1 MSAYKVPQDVEADDK
16 LLGPFSFRQFVYLM
30 AAFGFIGLGYV
41 LSLILLPLALIP
53 APIVIVLFALAL
65 PLKKDQPMETYLL
78 ALVSFYFL
86 KPRKRLWQPDGITAL
101 VEITAP
107 KGIEPERTKAISAEE
122 ARDRLGYLTDIIDSR
137 GWAVRGTGIP
147 SEGVTSMHES
157 SYREAQQANDMLD
170 EDNAAAQKFD
180 RLISNQK
187 QEHMS
192 AVRDSMQAAAVGAG
206 QQQYTAMPSPHQQA
220 PQQPEIQTYGQINM
234 TPAAQTTHP
243 EALPAQ
249 PQPKPKP
256 SSSDTYEVPKFDPYP
271 DSIKQSV
278 IQPLQNHS
286 PMRSPFEPE
295 TGEQSTSIS
304 EPSPDIMRLVNETD
318 GLTVASVARE
328 AQRIEEQQEQHLN
341 TSSGNPD
348 GEVHISLR

>member
-1 MSAYKVPQDVEADDK
+1 MSAYKVPQDVEAEDK

-30 AAFGFIGLGYV
+30 VAFGLIGAGYV

-53 APIVIVLFALAL
+53 APFVIVLFALAL

-107 KGIEPERTKAISAEE
+107 KEIEPERTKDISGEE

-147 SEGVTSMHES
+147 SEGVTSMHQD
-157 SYREAQQANDMLD
+157 SYQEAKQANDMLD
-170 EDNAAAQKFD
+170 DDNAASQKFD

-192 AVRDSMQAAAVGAG
+192 AVRDSMQVAS
-206 QQQYTAMPSPHQQA
+206 QQQYTAMPSPHQ
-220 PQQPEIQTYGQINM
+220 PYQQQVGYPNLPNGQSYGQVNM
-234 TPAAQTTHP
+234 TPAQQTFQA
-243 EALPAQ
+243 ESLPTQ
-249 PQPKPKP
+249 PAPRPRP
-256 SSSDTYEVPKFDPYP
+256 SNSDTYEVPRYDPYP
-271 DSIKQSV
+271 ESIKQSV
-278 IQPLQNHS
+278 IQPLGNYT
-286 PMRSPFEPE
+286 PMGSPFETDSGQP
-295 TGEQSTSIS
+295 STSIS
-304 EPSPDIMRLVNETD
+304 EASPDIMRLVNETD

-328 AQRIEEQQEQHLN
+328 AQRIEEQQIQQQ
-341 TSSGNPD
+341 
-348 GEVHISLR
+348 